1 MEKKVRV
8 PISTTKD
15 KRLERKKERKKERV
29 RNYCRVQHV

>member
-15 KRLERKKERKKERV
+15 KRLERKKERV

>member
-15 KRLERKKERKKERV
+15 KRLERKKERKSKELL
-29 RNYCRVQHV
+29 